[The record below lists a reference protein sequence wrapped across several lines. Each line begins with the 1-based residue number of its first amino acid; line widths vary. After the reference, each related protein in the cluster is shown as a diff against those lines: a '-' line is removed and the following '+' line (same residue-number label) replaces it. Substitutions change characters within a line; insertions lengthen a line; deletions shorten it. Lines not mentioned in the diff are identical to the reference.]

1 MVLIYLIHFKLH
13 SFGSDVSVLNVS
25 FHKCEVKSCD
35 NCFLSGRRIT
45 IAVSI
50 AMVTGSARR
59 EIYEINMNMKIEPKS
74 CDYFHI
80 SAVTLVKRCP

>member
-1 MVLIYLIHFKLH
+1 MVLIYLIPFKLH

-45 IAVSI
+45 IAQSI
-50 AMVTGSARR
+50 AMVTGSAQR
-59 EIYEINMNMKIEPKS
+59 EIYGININMKIE
-74 CDYFHI
+74 
-80 SAVTLVKRCP
+80 AKRSD